1 MCVSNSKRSTCF
13 HNAQSK
19 YLLIARGLVQV
30 QDMEGLGAH
39 HLSLFNIPTI
49 KKLIKV
55 GQMCTYW
62 FDWHIP
68 ENVRWEKVPGLF
80 VPRWLTYSTG
90 SLPILNCHHLSS
102 VFFWPSLIHKSSWGQ
117 HPILYFLFI
126 IDIHLR
132 TISTCS
138 MALKTS
144 PVSKCRRSEIILSDQ
159 VLLTL
164 WLTW

>member
-1 MCVSNSKRSTCF
+1 MKTPLNCQRSCASARHGGTRSSPPLSFQHSDNQKAYQGWSK
-13 HNAQSK
+13 
-19 YLLIARGLVQV
+19 
-30 QDMEGLGAH
+30 
-39 HLSLFNIPTI
+39 
-49 KKLIKV
+49 
-55 GQMCTYW
+55 CTYW
-62 FDWHIP
+62 IDWLIP
-68 ENVRWEKVPGLF
+68 ENVRWEKVLGLF